1 MDGIANTLQVFMIRR
16 LDLLGLIVVLPGFKK
31 LSGKTLNAFCKRY
44 FQHSNANNIFGS
56 GSKYFEVFR

>member
-1 MDGIANTLQVFMIRR
+1 MKKLTQKFIDAQFFNGTAKHIIWDGEV
-16 LDLLGLIVVLPGFKK
+16 KK

-44 FQHSNANNIFGS
+44 FQHSNANHIFGS

>member
-1 MDGIANTLQVFMIRR
+1 MQAGTGDRVADRPAELSDNNLF
-16 LDLLGLIVVLPGFKK
+16 GLIYGKK

-44 FQHSNANNIFGS
+44 FQHSNANHIFGS